1 MPEASEPPP
10 PSQTALAAA
19 AGGFGGAVLG
29 VIAAT
34 MFMGNGDND
43 TQAASSIDPTSAVEM
58 VAARESDAE

>member
-34 MFMGNGDND
+34 MLMGNGDSD
-43 TQAASSIDPTSAVEM
+43 KQATNSAGQEPVVEM
-58 VAARESDAE
+58 LAARDSDEQ